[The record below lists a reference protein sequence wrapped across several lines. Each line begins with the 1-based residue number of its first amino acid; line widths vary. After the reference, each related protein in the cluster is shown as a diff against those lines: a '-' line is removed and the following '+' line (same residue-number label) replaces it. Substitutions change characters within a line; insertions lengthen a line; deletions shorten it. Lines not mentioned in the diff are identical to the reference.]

1 MKSYI
6 NHLINSTN
14 KISKFLFIFTVFIF
28 VINSFQLNNYEI
40 LFIDERLLIDDI
52 YNVWLI
58 DDVYAN
64 FDNIKNNILKS
75 FLVIL
80 YEIVYGGDL
89 RYGRLWSNFYII
101 FSGPVTLFGDV
112 AVITFT
118 RLLNIFLYTL
128 SIFILTKTFIK
139 NKFSWLALAAFFS
152 IPGIEML
159 MRIPKPEV
167 LSIFL
172 FSIGLYYLQSKKN
185 YKALLFL
192 GLCTFV
198 KLNFVFI
205 YFFVSIFLLKNASN
219 KISEGFKILSISFCS
234 LFIVNPILIIPPIRF
249 LNYEIPNFYKTYL
262 EWIVSQ
268 GSYGQTE
275 FFSINYFFKW
285 SILISN
291 FYKLPVR
298 YSIVISI
305 MILLLLSYLLKISFK
320 NNKRI
325 AIILLITTFVYF
337 LFYFLF
343 IERQFSWY
351 LTFPFLLL
359 YLSLFINF
367 ENVFN
372 GKRLYFMFIPFY
384 LFICLGIY
392 SNLQSNMNARLFAP
406 PQSLGYVDIENK
418 EDAIKLVEDT
428 ISVIEKD
435 LEKKDNDKIYIVLWD
450 PNLYLPRNGVTYRG
464 NFFVRENWVNEEI
477 DELLNTAEYVVTYE
491 NLNVPGLKKVKVK
504 NYYLYSSN

>member
-14 KISKFLFIFTVFIF
+14 KISKYLFIFTVFIF

-118 RLLNIFLYTL
+118 RLLNIFLYTS

-205 YFFVSIFLLKNASN
+205 YFFCFYIFVK
-219 KISEGFKILSISFCS
+219 ERFK
-234 LFIVNPILIIPPIRF
+234 
-249 LNYEIPNFYKTYL
+249 
-262 EWIVSQ
+262 
-268 GSYGQTE
+268 
-275 FFSINYFFKW
+275 
-285 SILISN
+285 
-291 FYKLPVR
+291 
-298 YSIVISI
+298 
-305 MILLLLSYLLKISFK
+305 
-320 NNKRI
+320 
-325 AIILLITTFVYF
+325 
-337 LFYFLF
+337 
-343 IERQFSWY
+343 
-351 LTFPFLLL
+351 
-359 YLSLFINF
+359 
-367 ENVFN
+367 
-372 GKRLYFMFIPFY
+372 
-384 LFICLGIY
+384 
-392 SNLQSNMNARLFAP
+392 
-406 PQSLGYVDIENK
+406 
-418 EDAIKLVEDT
+418 
-428 ISVIEKD
+428 
-435 LEKKDNDKIYIVLWD
+435 
-450 PNLYLPRNGVTYRG
+450 
-464 NFFVRENWVNEEI
+464 
-477 DELLNTAEYVVTYE
+477 
-491 NLNVPGLKKVKVK
+491 
-504 NYYLYSSN
+504 

>member
-118 RLLNIFLYTL
+118 RLLNIFLYTS

-172 FSIGLYYLQSKKN
+172 FSIGLYYLQSKK
-185 YKALLFL
+185 
-192 GLCTFV
+192 
-198 KLNFVFI
+198 KL
-205 YFFVSIFLLKNASN
+205 
-219 KISEGFKILSISFCS
+219 
-234 LFIVNPILIIPPIRF
+234 
-249 LNYEIPNFYKTYL
+249 
-262 EWIVSQ
+262 
-268 GSYGQTE
+268 
-275 FFSINYFFKW
+275 
-285 SILISN
+285 
-291 FYKLPVR
+291 
-298 YSIVISI
+298 
-305 MILLLLSYLLKISFK
+305 
-320 NNKRI
+320 
-325 AIILLITTFVYF
+325 
-337 LFYFLF
+337 
-343 IERQFSWY
+343 
-351 LTFPFLLL
+351 
-359 YLSLFINF
+359 
-367 ENVFN
+367 
-372 GKRLYFMFIPFY
+372 
-384 LFICLGIY
+384 
-392 SNLQSNMNARLFAP
+392 
-406 PQSLGYVDIENK
+406 
-418 EDAIKLVEDT
+418 
-428 ISVIEKD
+428 
-435 LEKKDNDKIYIVLWD
+435 
-450 PNLYLPRNGVTYRG
+450 
-464 NFFVRENWVNEEI
+464 
-477 DELLNTAEYVVTYE
+477 
-491 NLNVPGLKKVKVK
+491 
-504 NYYLYSSN
+504 